1 LTKMSIDF
9 RHSFCHSKK
18 KKKIYLVIASFSI
31 MVGYVVIRLL
41 AHCAL
46 CTSFFQIARIDF

>member
-1 LTKMSIDF
+1 
-9 RHSFCHSKK
+9 
-18 KKKIYLVIASFSI
+18 

-46 CTSFFQIARIDF
+46 CT